1 MKVVIA
7 IDSFKGSLSSLQAG
21 NAVKDAVL
29 RLHANA
35 EIVITPLADGGEGTV
50 AAMAES
56 TDAEMIACTV
66 TGPLLKPVTASYCI
80 LKNSQTAVIEMAAAA
95 GITLISADER
105 NPMETTT
112 YGVGELIKDAIAKG
126 CRRFIV
132 GIGGSATNDGGT
144 GALSALGY
152 KFLNEKGEVLKGTG
166 EELAQIVTIDATSA
180 IDFSGIELTLLCDV
194 SNPLLGAD
202 GATHTY
208 GRQKGATDADLD
220 FLEAGMQNFAKVA
233 QEYCGKSLNVAGGGA
248 AGGLGAALYAFLN
261 AKICSGIET
270 VLDLCDFNGAL
281 QNADF
286 VITGEGRVD
295 WQSANG
301 KVIDGILKRANAYT
315 VPVVAIAGSI
325 GTGAEKLYQKG
336 LAAAFSIMDKP
347 MTLEEAIQNAETLY
361 AQTAENVFRLIK
373 ASR

>member
-1 MKVVIA
+1 MKFVFA
-7 IDSFKGSLSSLQAG
+7 SDSFKGSLTSEKINEILKGCAKRVFPDCECV
-21 NAVKDAVL
+21 AL
-29 RLHANA
+29 R
-35 EIVITPLADGGEGTV
+35 IADGGEGTLEAIV
-50 AAMAES
+50 GQKKG
-56 TDAEMIACTV
+56 EMISVQAENALGDSIC
-66 TGPLLKPVTASYCI
+66 S
-80 LKNSQTAVIEMAAAA
+80 
-95 GITLISADER
+95 R
-105 NPMETTT
+105 
-112 YGVGELIKDAIAKG
+112 YGVFENTALICMNEASGLPLIPAAKRSARTTSTFGTGELIRHAVESGYKKI
-126 CRRFIV
+126 FV
-132 GIGGSATNDGGT
+132 TLGGSATNDGGT